1 VGTFASDNR
10 AQGLGLQTTNRW
22 LRELLDRIAASRAR
36 HREDSRVS
44 AARTRFWSDFRA
56 GQREADTPSSR
67 SDR

>member
-1 VGTFASDNR
+1 LR
-10 AQGLGLQTTNRW
+10 QTIARKGSGSRRRTRW